1 MIFFQVASRSNSS
14 PTKTPTKR
22 SPPNSKECSLIIPNR
37 KPYERLASRKSHHLV
52 FCSRMCVGCLCVVIS
67 TAARG
72 VDYGNKA
79 DHHFAVSSRAH
90 APRSPLVAD
99 LHIMQAHDSESATT
113 G

>member
-1 MIFFQVASRSNSS
+1 
-14 PTKTPTKR
+14 
-22 SPPNSKECSLIIPNR
+22 
-37 KPYERLASRKSHHLV
+37 
-52 FCSRMCVGCLCVVIS
+52 MCVGCLCVVIS